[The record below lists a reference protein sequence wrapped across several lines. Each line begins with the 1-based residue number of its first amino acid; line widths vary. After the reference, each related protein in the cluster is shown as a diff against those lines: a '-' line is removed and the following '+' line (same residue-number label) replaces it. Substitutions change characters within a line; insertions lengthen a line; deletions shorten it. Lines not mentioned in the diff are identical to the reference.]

1 MFAGFPFARDARGRR
16 HRMQKRR
23 QTRDQ
28 WKRII
33 EDWQGGGKSQ
43 RQYCS
48 QKGLVYSAFRYW
60 FRKLAKGS
68 ANDGN
73 EGPVQAIEISKTKL
87 LRPWAM
93 ARATAKPTINACG
106 IVIPIVGTD
115 AAVTL
120 SGRLS
125 LEKLGRIIEACET
138 RADHAWN

>member
-1 MFAGFPFARDARGRR
+1 
-16 HRMQKRR
+16 MQQRR
-23 QTRDQ
+23 QARDQ

-33 EDWQGGGKSQ
+33 EDWQGEGKSQ

-60 FRKLAKGS
+60 FRTLATGS

-73 EGPVQAIEISKTKL
+73 EDSVLAIDISKARL
-87 LRPWAM
+87 PRPRVLTRTM
-93 ARATAKPTINACG
+93 AKPTINACG

-115 AAVTL
+115 AAVSL

-125 LEKLGRIIEACET
+125 LEQLGRIIEACEK
-138 RADHAWN
+138 RADHARA